1 MGYETSISS
10 ILVLDTPSKS
20 LQDNNLPEYPRGRNS
35 NVNNNLGQYWEFSH
49 HFDTILALFDKK
61 WCKYLFLLSLWT

>member
-10 ILVLDTPSKS
+10 ILVLETRCKS

-49 HFDTILALFDKK
+49 DFDTFLALFDKK

>member
-49 HFDTILALFDKK
+49 DFDTFRALFDKK
-61 WCKYLFLLSLWT
+61 WCKYLFLLSLST